1 MIDVDSQNVE
11 KVPDTW
17 KSAGAT
23 AGNFDNQCPKVK
35 KLPFRSLSFYHCLDQ
50 LIIMISSSLMYLWVE
65 DTITQKKNCALLGDR
80 QEKETETRIAADGTT
95 EIILTPVN
103 EVSASC

>member
-1 MIDVDSQNVE
+1 MINVDSQNVE

-35 KLPFRSLSFYHCLDQ
+35 KLPFRSLSFYHCLGH
-50 LIIMISSSLMYLWVE
+50 LIIMILSFLMYLWVE
-65 DTITQKKNCALLGDR
+65 DTITQKNKNKIVHCLVIARKKRLKR
-80 QEKETETRIAADGTT
+80 ESPRTEQ
-95 EIILTPVN
+95 LK
-103 EVSASC
+103 